1 MIYAL
6 LLCTSATQCNF
17 TGIILSYN
25 LCAQQIRTGL
35 EKGMTARCVRIN
47 LEK

>member
-6 LLCTSATQCNF
+6 LICTTPVACSF

-35 EKGMTARCVRIN
+35 EGRRQVRCVRVR
-47 LEK
+47 